1 MRNMVFV
8 STNLIQL
15 HMAEEPVA
23 ETYRLLEDDV
33 ETQTCLKMANVM
45 AVNRMGYNDHGPVHS
60 RIVAGSALEIFRIL
74 EDKVDMSIVK
84 DGIGTIEDSQLVV
97 LCGSY
102 LHDIG
107 NAIHRTE
114 HYIHGCE
121 IAKSILD
128 RLLPQIYQQDPERMI
143 RIRQEIL
150 HCIFAH
156 DEDVNCLSTE
166 AGIAKIADG
175 TDMAEGRARIP
186 YKLGKVDI
194 HSMSAMAVKKVELEE
209 GNDRPVTINIHM
221 TNPAGIFQI
230 EEVLMRKIKTS
241 GIEDYVQVIALINGK
256 ELKSFP

>member
-1 MRNMVFV
+1 M
-8 STNLIQL
+8 T
-15 HMAEEPVA
+15 EDPVA
-23 ETYRLLEDDV
+23 EMYSLLEGDM
-33 ETQTCLKMANVM
+33 ETQTCLKMANIM

-74 EDKVDMSIVK
+74 QDKVEMSIVK
-84 DGIGTIEDSQLVV
+84 DGIGTIEDSRLVA
-97 LCGSY
+97 LCGAY

-107 NAIHRTE
+107 NAIHRTD
-114 HYIHGCE
+114 HYIHAHN
-121 IAKSILD
+121 IAKPILD
-128 RLLPQIYQQDPERMI
+128 RLLPQIYQQNLEKMI

-156 DEDVNCLSTE
+156 DEDVNCLSIE
-166 AGIAKIADG
+166 AGISKVADG

-194 HSMSAMAVKKVELEE
+194 HSMSAMAIKKVEIKE
-209 GNDRPVTINIHM
+209 GNDRPVTITVHM

-230 EEVLMRKIKTS
+230 EQVLMKKIKTS
-241 GIEDYVQVIALINGK
+241 GIEKHMQVIALINGK